1 MFKLNLSNFMR
12 YLSYYANIL
21 LEWEEWEKSAVYPIF
36 QNQSQNNFLEEV
48 LKFVLKSFKYLFD
61 RILLKFRKFYYFA
74 GNIKCLQFESLFRK
88 VLTSHIC
95 IKE

>member
-1 MFKLNLSNFMR
+1 MR
-12 YLSYYANIL
+12 K
-21 LEWEEWEKSAVYPIF
+21 KSAGYPIF

-48 LKFVLKSFKYLFD
+48 LKFVLKAFKYNFD

-74 GNIKCLQFESLFRK
+74 GNIRCLQFENLYRK